1 MRKSTLV
8 FPEPKIHRGDLSPK
22 HALDQTQDRAN
33 DLQTQNISSHD
44 RRRQVRPSACT
55 DPVVGSILA
64 GWRFDISGLSP
75 AMGTDYGEHL
85 SDCTYCRRRQ
95 RIARTID
102 VLLLSVS
109 TLSILA
115 FLLAAV
121 VIRRVE
127 LVTHGGTL
135 HVPLPLHQAHVVA
148 ISLEAIAV
156 TGLLFSTLL
165 WVLVAVATPLPGF
178 LGQLV
183 QQRIPPHIL
192 TDLRDRF
199 NKNAA

>member
-1 MRKSTLV
+1 MSKSALP
-8 FPEPKIHRGDLSPK
+8 FPNSGSNQ
-22 HALDQTQDRAN
+22 AA
-33 DLQTQNISSHD
+33 SHE
-44 RRRQVRPSACT
+44 RRSRVRVSACK
-55 DPVVGSILA
+55 DPVVGDILA

-75 AMGTDYGEHL
+75 AMGTDYNLHL
-85 SDCTYCRRRQ
+85 SECSYCRRRQ
-95 RIARTID
+95 HIARTID

-121 VIRRVE
+121 VIHRVE
-127 LVTHGGTL
+127 LVTHGGIL
-135 HVPLPLHQAHVVA
+135 HVPVHLHQVHAVA

-178 LGQLV
+178 LGQMV
-183 QQRIPPHIL
+183 QQRIPPHFLSDI
-192 TDLRDRF
+192 RDRF
-199 NKNAA
+199 TKNAA